1 MGSSMGPDFCGSFPL
16 KLRLNEMDF
25 LNGFVKGMSWISS
38 RFLNG
43 NVKGSSSLRF
53 RIGSNQG
60 CLNTHTFSILL
71 KSSI

>member
-25 LNGFVKGMSWISS
+25 LNGFVKGMIWISS

-53 RIGSNQG
+53 RIGSNRVFEYSYL
-60 CLNTHTFSILL
+60 LNPS
-71 KSSI
+71 KSNI